1 MCVFVAGGRECGV
14 VRMLRIMQ
22 GNFINQAWELD
33 VSIHCVTIPDCK
45 CVRAANIFLL
55 SVPWRIVV
63 VLQIPHQD

>member
-1 MCVFVAGGRECGV
+1 MRGVRGAV
-14 VRMLRIMQ
+14 VRMLKIMQ

-45 CVRAANIFLL
+45 SVRVANIFLL

-63 VLQIPHQD
+63 VLQIPHED